1 MQAQKTELINI
12 CDLKNLQQW
21 MRRFNISKEELLE
34 AVEKFGPSAEAISI
48 GLKKSDTGGAYL
60 N

>member
-1 MQAQKTELINI
+1 MRAQKSELINI
-12 CDLKNLQQW
+12 SDLKNVQLW

-48 GLKKSDTGGAYL
+48 GLKKIDTEGPYL